1 MKTRHARGL
10 ASPYTIYDPLPSGVI
25 NHGLL
30 ENPPAI
36 VRGVSREV
44 FHLVWDFPAIAQL
57 IPNLTPNSEWIGMP
71 CALIFR

>member
-44 FHLVWDFPAIAQL
+44 FHLVWDFPAIAKFDSQFD
-57 IPNLTPNSEWIGMP
+57 PQ
-71 CALIFR
+71 F